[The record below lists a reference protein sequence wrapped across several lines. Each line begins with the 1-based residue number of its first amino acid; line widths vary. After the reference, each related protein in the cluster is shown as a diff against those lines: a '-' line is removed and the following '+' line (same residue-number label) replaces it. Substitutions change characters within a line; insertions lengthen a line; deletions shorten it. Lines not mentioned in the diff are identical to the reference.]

1 MIEIKR
7 EQYLQKLIDSKGNGL
22 IKIITG
28 IRRCGKSYLL
38 DPIFRTH
45 LLAEGIP
52 EDHIIKIE
60 LDRMSNRK
68 FHHDPEGFERY
79 IHSFI
84 RDSQAY
90 YILLDEIQL
99 VDDFEFV
106 LNGLLYERNLDIYV
120 TGSNSKF
127 LSSDIISEF
136 RGRGD
141 QIRVYPLSF
150 SEYFRTVGGD
160 RYKCWNEYLTYGG
173 MPLILSKR
181 NDTEKSAYLKE
192 LFEQTYFKDI
202 IERHQIK
209 RKDILDTLVNLL
221 ASSVGSLTNPQKI
234 YDTFRSNGEKE
245 LSLTTINKYL
255 SYLEDSFIVQKAL
268 RFDVK
273 GKKYINT
280 PQKYY
285 FSDLGLR
292 NARLNFRQQE
302 ETHLMENAIY
312 NELLLRGYNVDVGV
326 VEIREN
332 GARIQTEVDFVCNA
346 GNNRYYIQSAL
357 NLNTH
362 EKTVQESRSLNHIK
376 DNFKKIIVVKDHI
389 KPWRTDD
396 GIMVLGIF
404 DFLLNKSS
412 LDQ

>member
-1 MIEIKR
+1 M
-7 EQYLQKLIDSKGNGL
+7 S
-22 IKIITG
+22 
-28 IRRCGKSYLL
+28 
-38 DPIFRTH
+38 
-45 LLAEGIP
+45 EGIP
-52 EDHIIKIE
+52 DDHIIKIE
-60 LDRMSNRK
+60 LDRVSNKK

-79 IHSFI
+79 IHSLI
-84 RDSQAY
+84 KDDRTY
-90 YILLDEIQL
+90 YVLLDEIQL
-99 VDDFEFV
+99 VDDFEFI
-106 LNGLLYERNLDIYV
+106 LTGLLYDRNLDIYV

-141 QIRVYPLSF
+141 QIRVHPLSF
-150 SEYFRTVGGD
+150 SEYYNTVGGD
-160 RYKCWNEYLTYGG
+160 KYECWNEYLTYGG

-181 NDTEKSAYLKE
+181 DDAEKSAYLKD

-209 RKDILDTLVNLL
+209 RKDILDTLVNIL
-221 ASSVGSLTNPQKI
+221 ASSIGSLTNPQKI
-234 YDTFRSNGEKE
+234 FDTFKSKGEKE
-245 LSLTTINKYL
+245 LSLTTINNYL
-255 SYLEDSFIVQKAL
+255 SYLEDSFIIQKAL

-285 FSDLGLR
+285 FTDLGLR

-312 NELLLRGYNVDVGV
+312 NELLIRGYNVDVGV

-332 GARIQTEVDFVCNA
+332 GSRVQTEVDFVCNA

-357 NLNTH
+357 NLDTH

-389 KPWRTDD
+389 KPWHTED
-396 GIMVLGIF
+396 GILILGIF
-404 DFLLNKSS
+404 DFLMDKSS